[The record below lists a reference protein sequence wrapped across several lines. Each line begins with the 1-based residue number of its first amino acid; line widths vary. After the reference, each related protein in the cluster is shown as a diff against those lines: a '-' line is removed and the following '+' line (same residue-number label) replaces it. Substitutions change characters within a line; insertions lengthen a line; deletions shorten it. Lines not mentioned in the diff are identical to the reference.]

1 MSEPT
6 HYKQK
11 QEKTAYDAGLTNEEK
26 RRNKTIFSFPKKI
39 FAKREKKD
47 GVGLPLA
54 SPDMLYKERTPKTN
68 LRGSQSG
75 GYLLSHNIPQCST
88 IGDAVSLP
96 CTLSAA
102 RAPLRSAALRSLP
115 RPRAAGAHSPHPTP
129 SATADTA
136 RASEAGLTT
145 PELRLYRPTT

>member
-1 MSEPT
+1 MLGALKVAATYSPT
-6 HYKQK
+6 
-11 QEKTAYDAGLTNEEK
+11 
-26 RRNKTIFSFPKKI
+26 
-39 FAKREKKD
+39 
-47 GVGLPLA
+47 
-54 SPDMLYKERTPKTN
+54 M
-68 LRGSQSG
+68 
-75 GYLLSHNIPQCST
+75 QCST

-96 CTLSAA
+96 CALSAA
-102 RAPLRSAALRSLP
+102 RSLP

>member
-11 QEKTAYDAGLTNEEK
+11 QEKSGDTIAENKHRKEEK
-26 RRNKTIFSFPKKI
+26 QKNDFFFPPKI

-54 SPDMLYKERTPKTN
+54 SPDMLYKERTPETN

-75 GYLLSHNIPQCST
+75 GYLLSHN
-88 IGDAVSLP
+88 AVQYHRR
-96 CTLSAA
+96 C
-102 RAPLRSAALRSLP
+102 
-115 RPRAAGAHSPHPTP
+115 
-129 SATADTA
+129 
-136 RASEAGLTT
+136 
-145 PELRLYRPTT
+145 